1 MKSRFYS
8 LLACLLTFSSH
19 AGTPF
24 KVPTD
29 NATDI
34 QVQCW
39 LQHCPPLGM
48 VEVKIKALNHSKAPA
63 DWTATSMDSTFGGG
77 SMSAQLALGAAA
89 ESGVE
94 KTLLVPLAPVLD
106 MDQRYYKNLSVA
118 FSGKGVNSIGAA
130 FRLNTPT
137 WSSTSPAGK
146 PNDRVPIFATSET
159 FGQKFPGLPGM
170 VEASGTQ
177 LCASTLGDAVNAP
190 TDWRGYSGLS
200 QWWLTALE
208 WDAQSAQQRA
218 ATLDWVALG
227 GRLVIYNDQPAPVP
241 DPFRADQVKGDALTH
256 GLGQVRFL
264 TGAEAVQKDGANF
277 IIKAQ
282 TETTENLLGQMQ
294 ENAWGLPVL
303 VGAVRLQSGLIFG
316 FILIFALVVG
326 PLNLFVF
333 ASGTNRPRLF
343 WTTPLISLAGA
354 GLLGALMIVQDG
366 FGGTGARTTLA
377 VLVPQDNKMAVIQEQ
392 VARTG
397 ILLGGRF
404 SKVEGMW
411 MMPVPVPDS
420 APSNGPRGLRI
431 RTSMGGG
438 NRDRR
443 YLESETEAWGGWFAS
458 RSLQAHL
465 LQGVKLNRGGIA
477 FTAGENPSIVS
488 SLSTPLKT
496 LYLRDD
502 KDNYWLA
509 QNVNT
514 GVRTPL
520 TKAAAKDF
528 VDWKTKQ
535 FRKASSHLMNERA
548 TQFHNQ
554 ANGNQWVFAEVGEP
568 TKLATPTLNSI
579 AWLHDRAFVI
589 GPYTV
594 SEGQKAAAVEPASSS
609 SN

>member
-8 LLACLLTFSSH
+8 LLACLFTLSSH
-19 AGTPF
+19 GGTPF

-39 LQHCPPLGM
+39 LQHCPPLGI
-48 VEVKIKALNHSKAPA
+48 VEVKIKALNHSKSPA
-63 DWTATSMDSTFGGG
+63 DWTATSMDSTFGSGT
-77 SMSAQLALGAAA
+77 MSAQLALRAAA

-94 KTLLVPLAPVLD
+94 KALLVPLAPVLD

-137 WSSTSPAGK
+137 WSSTSPSGK
-146 PNDRVPIFATSET
+146 PNDRVPFFATSET

-170 VEASGTQ
+170 VEASRTR

-190 TDWRGYSGLS
+190 ADWRGYSGLS
-200 QWWLTALE
+200 QWWLTAPE
-208 WDAQSAQQRA
+208 WNAQSAQQRA

-264 TGAEAVQKDGANF
+264 TGAEAVQKDGVNF

-303 VGAVRLQSGLIFG
+303 VGAVRLQSALIFG

-333 ASGTNRPRLF
+333 ASGKNRPRLF
-343 WTTPLISLAGA
+343 WTTPLISLIGA
-354 GLLGALMIVQDG
+354 GLLGALVIVQDG

-377 VLVPQDNKMAVIQEQ
+377 VLLPQDKKMAVIQEQ
-392 VARTG
+392 VSRTG
-397 ILLGGRF
+397 LLLSSRF
-404 SKVEGMW
+404 GKTEGMW
-411 MMPVPVPDS
+411 MMPVPVPES
-420 APSNGPRGLRI
+420 SPGSGPRGLRI
-431 RTSMGGG
+431 RTSVGGS
-438 NRDRR
+438 NRDRK
-443 YLESETEAWGGWFAS
+443 YLESESEAWGGWFAS
-458 RSLQAHL
+458 RSLQAQI
-465 LQGVKLNRGGIA
+465 LQGVKLNRGGIE
-477 FTAGENPSIVS
+477 FTAGESPTVVS

-502 KDNYWLA
+502 EDNYWLA
-509 QNVNT
+509 QNVGT

-520 TKAAAKDF
+520 KKAAPKNF
-528 VDWKTKQ
+528 FDWKTKQ
-535 FRKASSHLMNERA
+535 FRKAASHFMNERA

-554 ANGNQWVFAEVGEP
+554 ANGNQWVFAEVAEP
-568 TKLATPTLNSI
+568 TKLATPTLESI
-579 AWLHDRAFVI
+579 RWEHDRAFVI
-589 GPYTV
+589 GPYMV
-594 SEGQKAAAVEPASSS
+594 SEGQRAAAVEPARPS